1 MSHFILPP
9 AAVDY
14 PSSDGRPLAEND
26 AQLAA
31 ILYAVGALRVYFAGR
46 ADVYVSG
53 DLLIYSETLG
63 LELELRA
70 KGGEL
75 RFRDPATGRN
85 LLSHHE
91 EHAARQEEAAA
102 RRMAE
107 SRAGAAGSRAK
118 AAEARIAELEALL
131 GGRRR

>member
-1 MSHFILPP
+1 M
-9 AAVDY
+9 
-14 PSSDGRPLAEND
+14 AEND

-46 ADVYVSG
+46 ADVYVSRG
-53 DLLIYSETLG
+53 LADLQRDAG
-63 LELELRA
+63 AGAGAAGRRA
-70 KGGEL
+70 GSCA
-75 RFRDPATGRN
+75 FATRRRVGT

-107 SRAGAAGSRAK
+107 SRAGAAESRAK